1 MILAIRSVVRGYPVD
16 SFWSENERFNIN
28 SFIPKSKKST
38 VLLGFLSWCALIECD
53 RAVFEFDGV
62 HERLK

>member
-1 MILAIRSVVRGYPVD
+1 MD

-28 SFIPKSKKST
+28 SFSSKSMKST